1 MRRQGANTIP
11 NLEEM
16 LGHHYVGLA
25 RNGHNPHPGGIAKPK
40 ESLEDILDMYLK
52 IYRRGRDQ

>member
-1 MRRQGANTIP
+1 MRQQGA

-16 LGHHYVGLA
+16 LGHHYVELA